1 MEYQTLAIA
10 VPPQDP
16 ESAEATWA
24 LPEGWAEVPN
34 ERFTSNDIEYAV
46 VSIPKNADTTGYT
59 TGPAPMTCIDG
70 QITANGTPIA
80 TCPHACPGI
89 RGLFPVELAGREA
102 CHREFIYPDPPENNL
117 EGMIEGAVDGD
128 EQEPVVPTP

>member
-80 TCPHACPGI
+80 TCPPRLPGYPWPFSRGTRGPGSLSPGI
-89 RGLFPVELAGREA
+89 HLPGPARKQP
-102 CHREFIYPDPPENNL
+102 
-117 EGMIEGAVDGD
+117 
-128 EQEPVVPTP
+128 